1 MQRRARP
8 SKPTW
13 VAWLFSALLLLGLF
27 AAYVFI
33 VHRVVGTDVPVG
45 QDAMSERDTIYF
57 SIHLGV
63 IVIGCLLGFILGK
76 WLNGLGAAL
85 GLLFFVVLVSSL
97 TATQVVTYKLA
108 CSGGENDIVR
118 HWTC

>member
-13 VAWLFSALLLLGLF
+13 VAWLLSVVLLAALF
-27 AAYVFI
+27 AAYLV
-33 VHRVVGTDVPVG
+33 VTHRAVGTDVPVG
-45 QDAMSERDTIYF
+45 NTELSQRDTIYF
-57 SIHLGV
+57 SIHLATLGIGGV
-63 IVIGCLLGFILGK
+63 VGFSLGK
-76 WLNGLGAAL
+76 WLNGLGAAFA
-85 GLLFFVVLVSSL
+85 LLFFVILVSSL

-108 CSGGENDIVR
+108 CGGGQNNIVR